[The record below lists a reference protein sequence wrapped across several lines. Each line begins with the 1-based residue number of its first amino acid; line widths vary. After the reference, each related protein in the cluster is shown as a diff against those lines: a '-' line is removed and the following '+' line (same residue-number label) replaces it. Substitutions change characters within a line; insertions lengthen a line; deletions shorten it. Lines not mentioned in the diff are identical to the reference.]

1 MGAFDDILDD
11 LKVAPEDRGV
21 ILPVV
26 QKYPE
31 LNDAVMRRKVFNQH
45 EDEMAREKAA
55 RSKDY
60 EELENWRGVSK
71 NDWDPEAVDPVTGR
85 KGTWK
90 QFVVLSD
97 KASAAEQR
105 AEDLQKLVDAGGEMN
120 FDEVLK
126 GLNDKGYVTK
136 TDLTPF
142 MPKTDYEADIK
153 KRLDTW
159 GGSTEY
165 IIGNVAPLVTRYA
178 REYPGEDMDVTGFI
192 RHASANDLW
201 KEPGKAYES
210 FTAGKRQELEVNRLK
225 KEAEDAE
232 KRGYDK
238 AKAEKQATHQP
249 DDTGGA
255 SPQAMGP
262 LQMRLKQNKEAAAGG
277 TVVSNGKLGDGSS
290 AAEGLAALR
299 NGSLVAP

>member
-1 MGAFDDILDD
+1 MGAFDEILDD
-11 LKVAPEDRGV
+11 LKVDQADREV
-21 ILPVV
+21 ILPFVK
-26 QKYPE
+26 KYPDLE
-31 LNDAVMRRKVFNQH
+31 SAVIRRKEYNQKL
-45 EDEMAREKAA
+45 DEFDREKTA
-55 RSKDY
+55 RAGDWK
-60 EELENWRGVSK
+60 ELESWRDVSK
-71 NDWDPEAVDPVTGR
+71 ENWDPEKKD
-85 KGTWK
+85 WK
-90 QFVVLSD
+90 QHIVLSE
-97 KASAAEQR
+97 KLTAAEQR

-225 KEAEDAE
+225 KEAEDAKTE
-232 KRGYDK
+232 LQTIRDKR
-238 AKAEKQATHQP
+238 AAASQP

-255 SPQAMGP
+255 SPQAMGA

-277 TVVSNGKLGDGSS
+277 TVVSNGKLGDGT
-290 AAEGLAALR
+290 AAAAGLERLR
-299 NGSLVAP
+299 NGTLVAPSQP